1 MTSPRPRQSEV
12 QVQGSA
18 SAIVALPTD
27 VAAQIQSSA
36 TITSLT
42 SAILGLVQNSLDAQA
57 THIAIDV
64 DFKRGGCVVEDDGV
78 GILPT
83 EFGESGGLGKLHHT
97 SKYKITDSVY
107 GCNGVFLCSLASL
120 CLLNLTSHHHQH
132 RSTNSLTFHYSKPI
146 SRLVPAPASHSLDSR
161 KHGTKVSVH
170 HLFGNM
176 PVRVKQRYLAS
187 EDQSEQHRLWDFLK
201 LSIVSLLVASGSVV
215 ALKLRDAS
223 TSKSLTLSAPRERNA
238 PEMGPGPPEKL
249 RTALSILQQAGLAS
263 PGSIGSW
270 IPASASS
277 RSIVIKG
284 GICLDPAPSKST
296 QFLSLGLIPLLR
308 SSHNELY
315 DHINRLFSRSR
326 FGMVEEEPLTETER
340 LRRQQDRRFKQD
352 GLTNKH
358 LLAEKSV
365 DRWPMFVLCI
375 SFRENGS
382 QHGHQTLNSDTK
394 LASVI
399 SVLGA
404 LIDGWLASNH
414 FCSQKPKV
422 KEQDSVC
429 KTDDQSIAVSEV
441 SPKKKT
447 QSAKKD
453 QPTTHREQF
462 PASRQRLKSPAR
474 PYTGVSSMNELSR
487 IKSANPSLLEK
498 GLTYT
503 SGSKRPRTAP
513 DLVTRVEKRTSDV
526 LAKGAES
533 GMDRLAYISDPS
545 RNNLQSSQA
554 IIKDTSPWASEA
566 ADAER
571 SNGMQDEGMDWTDP
585 ITKQIYRINSRT
597 GAIIAP
603 ESRKGA
609 SNYGQPSMPD
619 RKSQNVF
626 TPSLRLP
633 PRAESI
639 NEPPETGWLDRILK
653 NWQNPVFRCTEKGI
667 QQASLYLPAGGYET
681 GAIKTG
687 KFEFNTTAQID
698 QAFKEVSHLNASRI
712 TKEALRNAKV
722 VSQVDEKF
730 ILVVLDSS
738 NSANTTANAQRTM
751 LVMIDQH
758 AADERIKVE
767 QLLQELSKP
776 PSNSGIPYISS
787 LGHSSRI
794 CTSLLAKPVSFRISA
809 REIEYFRNYAAR
821 FAEWGILYDLTHTS
835 KDLREERESD
845 MVVRCLPSVIVE
857 RCKLDAKLLINL
869 LRSELWKLVESSSSS
884 HNRPT
889 RSFADEGGEHD
900 WLKAIGSFPQG
911 LLDLVNSRA
920 CRSAIMFNDA
930 LSRRD
935 CEELVRALAKCRF
948 PFLCAHGRPSMVPLL
963 DLGGIVEGSGF
974 GNGAFGTTAA
984 EEGGFVGAFGRW
996 REGGGA

>member
-83 EFGESGGLGKLHHT
+83 EFGESGGLGKLHRKTTASWT
-97 SKYKITDSVY
+97 SSIQYRDADMEQIPQT
-107 GCNGVFLCSLASL
+107 
-120 CLLNLTSHHHQH
+120 
-132 RSTNSLTFHYSKPI
+132 
-146 SRLVPAPASHSLDSR
+146 PASHSLDSR
-161 KHGTKVSVH
+161 KHGTKVSVR

-187 EDQSEQHRLWDFLK
+187 EDQSEQHRLWEFLK

-223 TSKSLTLSAPRERNA
+223 TSKSMTLSAPRERNA
-238 PEMGPGPPEKL
+238 PEMGPGPGPPEKL

-296 QFLSLGLIPLLR
+296 QFLSLGLIPLPR

-315 DHINRLFSRSR
+315 DYINRLFSRSR
-326 FGMVEEEPLTETER
+326 FGMIEEEPLTETER

-422 KEQDSVC
+422 KERDSVC

-447 QSAKKD
+447 QSAKKG
-453 QPTTHREQF
+453 QPTTHCEQF

-513 DLVTRVEKRTSDV
+513 DLVTRVEKRTSNV
-526 LAKGAES
+526 LAKRAES

-545 RNNLQSSQA
+545 RNDLQSSQA
-554 IIKDTSPWASEA
+554 IIKNTSPWASEA

-571 SNGMQDEGMDWTDP
+571 SDVMQDEGMDWTDP
-585 ITKQIYRINSRT
+585 ITKQTYRINSRT

-639 NEPPETGWLDRILK
+639 NEPAETGWLDGILK

-667 QQASLYLPAGGYET
+667 QQASLCPPAGGDET
-681 GAIKTG
+681 GTIKTG

-722 VSQVDEKF
+722 ISQVDEKF

-738 NSANTTANAQRTM
+738 NSAITTANAQRTM

-835 KDLREERESD
+835 KDSKEEREGD

-884 HNRPT
+884 HNKPT
-889 RSFADEGGEHD
+889 RSSTVEGGEHD

-963 DLGGIVEGSGF
+963 DLGDIVEGSGF
-974 GNGAFGTTAA
+974 GNGAFGTTVA
-984 EEGGFVGAFGRW
+984 EKGGFVGAFGRW
-996 REGGGA
+996 RERGGA

>member
-1 MTSPRPRQSEV
+1 
-12 QVQGSA
+12 
-18 SAIVALPTD
+18 
-27 VAAQIQSSA
+27 
-36 TITSLT
+36 
-42 SAILGLVQNSLDAQA
+42 
-57 THIAIDV
+57 
-64 DFKRGGCVVEDDGV
+64 
-78 GILPT
+78 
-83 EFGESGGLGKLHHT
+83 
-97 SKYKITDSVY
+97 
-107 GCNGVFLCSLASL
+107 
-120 CLLNLTSHHHQH
+120 
-132 RSTNSLTFHYSKPI
+132 
-146 SRLVPAPASHSLDSR
+146 
-161 KHGTKVSVH
+161 
-170 HLFGNM
+170 M

-201 LSIVSLLVASGSVV
+201 LSIVSLLLASGSVV

-296 QFLSLGLIPLLR
+296 QFLSLGLIPLPR

-326 FGMVEEEPLTETER
+326 FGMIEEEPLTETER

-382 QHGHQTLNSDTK
+382 QHGHQILNSDTK

-414 FCSQKPKV
+414 FCSRKPKV
-422 KEQDSVC
+422 KERDSVC

-453 QPTTHREQF
+453 QPTTHREQY
-462 PASRQRLKSPAR
+462 PASRQRLTSPAR
-474 PYTGVSSMNELSR
+474 PYTGVSSLNELSR

-498 GLTYT
+498 GLAYT

-513 DLVTRVEKRTSDV
+513 DLVTRVEKRTSTV

-545 RNNLQSSQA
+545 RNDLQSSQA
-554 IIKDTSPWASEA
+554 ISKDTCPRASKA

-571 SNGMQDEGMDWTDP
+571 FNVMQDEGMDWTDP
-585 ITKQIYRINSRT
+585 ITGQTYRINSRT

-603 ESRKGA
+603 EPRKGA

-619 RKSQNVF
+619 RKSQDVF

-639 NEPPETGWLDRILK
+639 NEPPETGWLDGILK

-667 QQASLYLPAGGYET
+667 QQASLYLPAGGDET

-687 KFEFNTTAQID
+687 RFEFNTTAQID

-722 VSQVDEKF
+722 ISQVDEKF

-776 PSNSGIPYISS
+776 PSNTGIPYISS
-787 LGHSSRI
+787 LGHSSRV

-835 KDLREERESD
+835 KDSKEERESD

-889 RSFADEGGEHD
+889 RSSTVEGGEHD

-935 CEELVRALAKCRF
+935 CEELVKALAKCRF

-974 GNGAFGTTAA
+974 GNGALGTTVA
-984 EEGGFVGAFGRW
+984 EKGGFVGAFGRW
-996 REGGGA
+996 RKGGGA